1 MGLGVDIH
9 DKKNTALADSLEQL
23 PDSCAGAASELEKD
37 RAIYTAK
44 GVFSDSIIDYLE
56 RYLRN
61 FDDARLREAIS
72 GNKSLTMDLVE
83 KNLHVG

>member
-1 MGLGVDIH
+1 M
-9 DKKNTALADSLEQL
+9 
-23 PDSCAGAASELEKD
+23 GAAAELEKD

-44 GVFSDSIIDYLE
+44 GVFSDSIVDYLE
-56 RYLRN
+56 RYLRE

-72 GNKSLTMDLVE
+72 GSKALTMDLVE